1 MDMRAGA
8 QASILD
14 SEVMPCAEDTGGE
27 RSKEPCSLMCP
38 PYHAKLTA
46 SNIFFNK
53 NNMNLLYLLL
63 SILHSATRVTLFKVT

>member
-27 RSKEPCSLMCP
+27 RSKEPGSLMCP

-46 SNIFFNK
+46 SNIFF
-53 NNMNLLYLLL
+53 L
-63 SILHSATRVTLFKVT
+63 IRTT